1 MYTEILTSKQQEL
14 FPHIAQFKHSFY
26 LVGGTAIALH
36 IGHRESIDYD
46 LFTFSKLNKSRIKRQ
61 LLMLPFRQKIIFE
74 DIDQL
79 HFYINDVKV
88 TFFNY
93 PYQVKHPVKISNILT
108 MPTLLSLS
116 AMKAFA
122 LGRRAKWKDYVDLYF
137 LLKNHFSIDEIS
149 REATKLFNEQFSEKL
164 FRQQLTFHKDID
176 YSEDVKFLPGVEI
189 NTEDVKQFLIDVAI
203 KI

>member
-1 MYTEILTSKQQEL
+1 MHNEILTAKQREL
-14 FPHIAQFKHSFY
+14 FPYISQFKRTFY

-46 LFTFSKLNKSRIKRQ
+46 LFTFNKLNKSRIKRK
-61 LLMLPFRQKIIFE
+61 LLTIPFRQKIIFE
-74 DIDQL
+74 DVDQM
-79 HFYINDVKV
+79 HFYINDIKV

-93 PYQVKHPVKISNILT
+93 PYQVEHPVNIDNIIT
-108 MPTLLSLS
+108 MPALLSLS

-137 LLKNHFSIDEIS
+137 LIKNCFSIDEIS
-149 REATKLFNEQFSEKL
+149 REATRLFDGQFSGKL
-164 FRQQLTFHKDID
+164 FREQLAFHKDIN
-176 YSEDVKFLPGVEI
+176 YSEEVHFLPGFEVQPE
-189 NTEDVKQFLIDVAI
+189 EVKQFLIDVAI

>member
-1 MYTEILTSKQQEL
+1 MYSEILTSKQQEL
-14 FPHIAQFKHSFY
+14 FPHISQFKHTFY
-26 LVGGTAIALH
+26 LAGGTAIALH
-36 IGHRESIDYD
+36 IGHRGSIDYD

-61 LLMLPFRQKIIFE
+61 LLTIPFRQKVIFE

-79 HFYINDVKV
+79 HLYLNDVKV

-93 PYQVKHPVKISNILT
+93 PYQVKHPVKISNTLT

-149 REATKLFNEQFSEKL
+149 REATGLFDEQFSEKL
-164 FRQQLTFHKDID
+164 FRQQLTFHKDVD
-176 YSEDVKFLPGVEI
+176 YAEEVKFLPGFEVNPE
-189 NTEDVKQFLIDVAI
+189 EVKQFLIDVAI

>member
-1 MYTEILTSKQQEL
+1 MHNEILTSKQREL
-14 FPHIAQFKHSFY
+14 FPYISQFNRTFY

-46 LFTFSKLNKSRIKRQ
+46 LFTFNKLNKNRIRQ
-61 LLMLPFRQKIIFE
+61 KLLTIPFRQKAIFE
-74 DIDQL
+74 DIDQI
-79 HFYINDVKV
+79 HFYINDIKV
-88 TFFNY
+88 TFFSY
-93 PYQVKHPVKISNILT
+93 PYQVEHPVNIDKTIT

-137 LLKNHFSIDEIS
+137 LAKNHFSIDEIS
-149 REATKLFNEQFSEKL
+149 HEATRLFNEQFSDKL
-164 FRQQLTFHKDID
+164 FRQQLTFHKDIN
-176 YSEDVKFLPGVEI
+176 YSEDVKFLPGFEVQPEEI
-189 NTEDVKQFLIDVAI
+189 KQFLIDISI